1 MLKASYKIVGG
12 ILICFSL
19 TGYPISKSENKTS
32 KKPECQNLYRI
43 LGASF
48 VAGSV
53 VAAGLSF
60 LDSNSIHKTGDDKR
74 KNKTEIPKAG
84 NIKISELQTD
94 KELFSR
100 ASDLADYLVDKYK
113 EDPKF
118 SGRLRQFM
126 DQHPQESITA
136 LSVRH
141 GLKEKNLVKA
151 KELFAEIGSRAHYSL
166 TFAWIVSAVYNEP
179 EKVSQKTLRDII
191 VGIEQ
196 EIEGVDYYTD

>member
-1 MLKASYKIVGG
+1 MLDRIYKIVGVCLLG
-12 ILICFSL
+12 VSL
-19 TGYPISKSENKTS
+19 TVYPISESENKTS
-32 KKPECQNLYRI
+32 KKTECKNLYRI

-48 VAGSV
+48 IAGSV

-60 LDSNSIHKTGDDKR
+60 LESNSIHNTGDDKR
-74 KNKTEIPKAG
+74 KNKTEIPKIG
-84 NIKISELQTD
+84 NIKISDLQSD
-94 KELFSR
+94 KDLFSR

-113 EDPKF
+113 EEPKF
-118 SGRLRQFM
+118 SGKLRQFM

-141 GLKEKNLVKA
+141 GLKEKNLLKA

-196 EIEGVDYYTD
+196 EIEAVDYYTD